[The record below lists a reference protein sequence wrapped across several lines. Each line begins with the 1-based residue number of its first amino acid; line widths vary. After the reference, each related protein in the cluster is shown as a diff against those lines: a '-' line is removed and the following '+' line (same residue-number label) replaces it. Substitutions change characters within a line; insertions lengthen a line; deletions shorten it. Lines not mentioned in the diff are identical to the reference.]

1 MSLFVTQNA
10 ANRIRYFLDENPQ
23 AIGFKI
29 AIKKT
34 GCSGWGYEVELV
46 DKIHADDS
54 VFKDKGITLIAD
66 PKTLQLI
73 AGTTIDYQKQG
84 INHVFV
90 YKNPNATGE
99 CGCGES
105 FTTS

>member
-1 MSLFVTQNA
+1 MSLHVTQNA
-10 ANRIRYFLDENPQ
+10 ADRIKKFIVKDPS

-29 AIKKT
+29 NIKKT
-34 GCSGWGYEVELV
+34 GCSGWGYEVEMPHELKEQDV
-46 DKIHADDS
+46 
-54 VFKDKGITLIAD
+54 VCEDKGIKLIAD
-66 PKTLQLI
+66 KDTLEI
-73 AGTTIDYQKQG
+73 IKGTVIDFQQQG
-84 INHVFV
+84 VNHVFV